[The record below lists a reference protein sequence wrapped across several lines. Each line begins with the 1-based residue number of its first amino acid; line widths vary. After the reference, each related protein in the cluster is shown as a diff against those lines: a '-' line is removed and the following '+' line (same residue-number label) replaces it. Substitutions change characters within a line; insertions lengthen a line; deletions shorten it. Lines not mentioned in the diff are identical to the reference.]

1 MEEKSAQEMQYQ
13 KRFNE
18 GYLIAQYKPDLA
30 KQLNKS
36 LENSVDSNGFKE
48 GMEQYSHEK
57 AKEKYPSWLKDK
69 NPTKPNTKT
78 DKNKDLDKD

>member
-1 MEEKSAQEMQYQ
+1 MEEKSTKEEQYQ

-36 LENSVDSNGFKE
+36 LENNLDSNGLKE
-48 GMEQYSHEK
+48 GMEQFSKDK
-57 AKEKYPSWLKDK
+57 AQEKYPSWLKDK
-69 NPTKPNTKT
+69 SPNKPQTKS
-78 DKNKDLDKD
+78 DRSKDLDKE